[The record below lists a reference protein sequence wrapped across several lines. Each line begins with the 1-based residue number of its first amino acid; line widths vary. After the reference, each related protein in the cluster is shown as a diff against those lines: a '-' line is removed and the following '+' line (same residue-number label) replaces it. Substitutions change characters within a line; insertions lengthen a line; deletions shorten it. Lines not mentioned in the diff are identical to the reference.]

1 MDIGKNELHN
11 YNAISQNVLNSILG
25 CDTIKDLRKLANKIV
40 SIQILITH
48 TICFISIGSII
59 PQFTYPTV
67 LLSQIRFLLVIA
79 TLILLYINFKKD
91 ARYVLIKLLF
101 TFVLYLVIG
110 YPFGPFLII
119 DILMMINILAVI
131 IFKLDT
137 PFDLI
142 LSILGIAF
150 SIIQNPFKIFGSTV
164 FGIPLATVDNVHL
177 TEYAFVLILVVF
189 AYYIFKI
196 NIKVS
201 EHNSSEIERLYTNI
215 YRLTKM
221 NVVFQDKAISL
232 KAESASKERNR
243 IIREVHDITGY
254 YFTNILMLLKTTL
267 LLVKQNDNKSVQLL
281 ENAIKQVLQ
290 GIDEIRRTLKILNT
304 ISSQKIA
311 SNVNSLL
318 ELTQAFQYLTD
329 IKVELLFGNIAKTYG
344 TTADL
349 TIYRFVQEGLTNAF
363 RHGRATKIEVQFWA
377 TTELLTINI
386 LDNGMGAFKFNKG
399 MGISGMEERLSRIG
413 GTLEAGNISDGFQI
427 SAFIPL
433 PIHEEQE

>member
-25 CDTIKDLRKLANKIV
+25 CDMIKDLRKLANKIV

-201 EHNSSEIERLYTNI
+201 EHNSSE
-215 YRLTKM
+215 
-221 NVVFQDKAISL
+221 L
-232 KAESASKERNR
+232 KDY
-243 IIREVHDITGY
+243 I
-254 YFTNILMLLKTTL
+254 
-267 LLVKQNDNKSVQLL
+267 
-281 ENAIKQVLQ
+281 
-290 GIDEIRRTLKILNT
+290 
-304 ISSQKIA
+304 
-311 SNVNSLL
+311 
-318 ELTQAFQYLTD
+318 
-329 IKVELLFGNIAKTYG
+329 
-344 TTADL
+344 
-349 TIYRFVQEGLTNAF
+349 
-363 RHGRATKIEVQFWA
+363 
-377 TTELLTINI
+377 
-386 LDNGMGAFKFNKG
+386 
-399 MGISGMEERLSRIG
+399 
-413 GTLEAGNISDGFQI
+413 QI
-427 SAFIPL
+427 STA
-433 PIHEEQE
+433 